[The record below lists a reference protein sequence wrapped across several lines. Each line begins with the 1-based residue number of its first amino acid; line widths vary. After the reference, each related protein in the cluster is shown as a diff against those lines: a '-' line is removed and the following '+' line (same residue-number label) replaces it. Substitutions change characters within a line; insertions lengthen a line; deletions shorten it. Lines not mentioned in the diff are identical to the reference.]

1 MSQTE
6 VIKNQS
12 CTHNNLETPLKYLIP
27 FNPQIFQEQ
36 SATYMHQIKEKPG
49 FQMLPDTCPLEY
61 THSRQK
67 LLKHLQGTK
76 TKVTLYF
83 SNANQVVLYLTNIY
97 TLSKNIMVFLG

>member
-1 MSQTE
+1 
-6 VIKNQS
+6 
-12 CTHNNLETPLKYLIP
+12 
-27 FNPQIFQEQ
+27 
-36 SATYMHQIKEKPG
+36 
-49 FQMLPDTCPLEY
+49 MLPDTCPLEY

-67 LLKHLQGTK
+67 LLKYLQGTK